1 MVSKHDFGEQESG
14 LLLDCETSRGFVAS
28 SSGKTVVNLQDCV
41 DGNVGRF
48 HQQFAEDLRHQ
59 GPYGAMGGGGWGDPC
74 KASSAFSPLNTG
86 VLPTST
92 GFNMASTP
100 RGYPFYDPI
109 SFQRQ
114 SQVGSCNIQYVIL
127 YRVDAVVMGS

>member
-1 MVSKHDFGEQESG
+1 M
-14 LLLDCETSRGFVAS
+14 
-28 SSGKTVVNLQDCV
+28 QDCV

-127 YRVDAVVMGS
+127 YRVDAVVMGSLCNGQLVIWAFIVILLLSSL